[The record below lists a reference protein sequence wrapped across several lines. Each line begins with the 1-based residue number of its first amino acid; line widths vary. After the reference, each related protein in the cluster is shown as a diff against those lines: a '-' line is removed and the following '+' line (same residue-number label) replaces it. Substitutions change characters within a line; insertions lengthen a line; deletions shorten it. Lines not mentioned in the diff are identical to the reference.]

1 MIQYIFKFLEI
12 DKLLEDAPA
21 DLKEK
26 YVRQR
31 SESNSHAS
39 MQRYYS
45 QKVSL
50 NFTIILY

>member
-1 MIQYIFKFLEI
+1 MFVKFSCKSIYFIKLICLEI

-31 SESNSHAS
+31 SESNSNSS
-39 MQRYYS
+39 MQR
-45 QKVSL
+45 
-50 NFTIILY
+50 